1 MNVNTRPLAA
11 IIPLGGTGMHFV
23 STSRPCRDTP
33 GAGELRHHLMR
44 QVGAKSRGLGDV
56 ARPNYVPAALL
67 RGSERL
73 GTVTRHHQWVEGTL
87 RRPERGSRSGY

>member
-1 MNVNTRPLAA
+1 
-11 IIPLGGTGMHFV
+11 MHFG

-56 ARPNYVPAALL
+56 AWPNYVPAALL

-73 GTVTRHHQWVEGTL
+73 GQRLISNVRTPNPLL
-87 RRPERGSRSGY
+87 RMVLEQPGGVLEQ